1 MTVRLVATRE
11 GDRIFSNYGRF
22 QKFTYSHLEGVS
34 FRGIACR
41 ETSLA
46 SITYI
51 RKVINFRLSFYRIF
65 VFFC

>member
-1 MTVRLVATRE
+1 MAVRLVATRE

-46 SITYI
+46 SITYLG
-51 RKVINFRLSFYRIF
+51 R
-65 VFFC
+65 

>member
-1 MTVRLVATRE
+1 MTVRLHKQHEKVT
-11 GDRIFSNYGRF
+11 GIFSNYGRF

-46 SITYI
+46 SITYLG
-51 RKVINFRLSFYRIF
+51 R
-65 VFFC
+65 

>member
-1 MTVRLVATRE
+1 MAVRLHKQRE
-11 GDRIFSNYGRF
+11 KVTVSSLIYGRF

-46 SITYI
+46 SITYLG
-51 RKVINFRLSFYRIF
+51 R
-65 VFFC
+65 